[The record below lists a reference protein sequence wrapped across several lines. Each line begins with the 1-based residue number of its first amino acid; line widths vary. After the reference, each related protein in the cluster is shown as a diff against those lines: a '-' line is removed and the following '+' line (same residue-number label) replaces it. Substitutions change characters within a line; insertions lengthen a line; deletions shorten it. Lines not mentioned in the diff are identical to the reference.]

1 MILKKLIL
9 KEWFKSFFT
18 SFLVLLLLVSV
29 SHLISELLRGSS
41 ATSTIFYGFLFQ
53 LPSFLNN
60 VIPLCCIF
68 GSLLSINRLIN
79 RNELVSIFAT
89 GYSRKKYLITVF
101 QASLLVGCI
110 QFYNV
115 GFLIPFSTLEKEIL
129 LNPGSKTL
137 KGEGLRKIFLEK
149 GKFWY
154 KRDDYFLS
162 FSGFNQSS
170 NLLTNVY
177 LLKYGKDYSLNEVIL
192 AENIKYR
199 DDHNWL
205 FSNALIYSDLSSPDF
220 PKITRQESL
229 LMKLHEVPQDFK
241 EIQANISTLNFFELG
256 KYIERFKKSEIN
268 TSAFE
273 VLYLDMIGSSIIC
286 IIFALLACLPLFYPN
301 RRGNPFGKYL
311 MYVFFFTLIYWFT
324 YSYFM
329 ELGKNSRLNVYLS
342 VFLLP
347 GSFLFFLGLFLNKHR
362 KLNS

>member
-9 KEWFKSFFT
+9 KEWFKSFFI

-29 SHLISELLRGSS
+29 SHLISELLRGSLGP
-41 ATSTIFYGFLFQ
+41 AKIFYGFLFQ
-53 LPSFLNN
+53 LPSFLQKI
-60 VIPLCCIF
+60 IPVCCIF

-79 RNELVSIFAT
+79 RNELVAIFAS
-89 GYSRKKYLITVF
+89 GYSRKNYLLTIF
-101 QASLLVGCI
+101 QASFVVACI
-110 QFYNV
+110 QFYNI
-115 GFLIPFSTLEKEIL
+115 GFLIPSSTLEKEIR

-162 FSGFNQSS
+162 FSGFNQNSDVLS
-170 NLLTNVY
+170 NVY
-177 LLKYGKDYSLNEVIL
+177 LLKYGQDHSLNEVIL

-205 FSNALIYSDLSSPDF
+205 FSNVLIYSDLGSTDF
-220 PKITRQESL
+220 PKVTRQESL
-229 LMKLHEVPQDFK
+229 LMQLHEIPQDFK

-256 KYIERFKKSEIN
+256 RYIERFKNSEIN

-273 VLYLDMIGSSIIC
+273 ILYLDMIGSSIIC
-286 IIFALLACLPLFYPN
+286 IIFALLASMPLFYPN

-311 MYVFFFTLIYWFT
+311 MYVFFFTLIYWFA
-324 YSYFM
+324 YSYLM

-342 VFLLP
+342 IFILP
-347 GSFLFFLGLFLNKHR
+347 GSFLLFLGLFFNKHS
-362 KLNS
+362 KLSN